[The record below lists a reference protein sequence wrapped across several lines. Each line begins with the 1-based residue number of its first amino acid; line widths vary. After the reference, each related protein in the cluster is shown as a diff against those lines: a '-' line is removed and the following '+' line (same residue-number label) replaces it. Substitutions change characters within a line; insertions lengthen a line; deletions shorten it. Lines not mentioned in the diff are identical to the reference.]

1 MDGWVVGLFLGFCW
15 FGLKGEG
22 LKGVVLIVLVWGEGL
37 CFFGVHSSDLVG
49 VDGGGM
55 GWVLGFE

>member
-1 MDGWVVGLFLGFCW
+1 MGFCW

-37 CFFGVHSSDLVG
+37 CFFGVLCSGLVG

-55 GWVLGFE
+55 GWVLGFG